1 MDRIIINNISV
12 YGYHGVL
19 PSEQELGQEFQV
31 SLILGVKLPDLESDS
46 LENALDYRLAVDTAR
61 EVIQRSRYLL
71 LETLARR
78 IAEKLL
84 SLPGLREVT
93 VRVGKPHPPVPDIR
107 GGVFV
112 EISRRREKT

>member
-1 MDRIIINNISV
+1 MDRIIINDISV

-31 SLILGVKLPDLESDS
+31 SLVLGVELPDLENDC
-46 LENALDYRLAVDTAR
+46 LESVLDYRLAVNAVR
-61 EVIQRSRYLL
+61 EIIQGSSCLL

-78 IAEKLL
+78 VAGRLL
-84 SLPGLREVT
+84 TLPGLKEVT
-93 VRVGKPHPPVPDIR
+93 VRVGKPHPPLPGVQ

-112 EISRRREKT
+112 EISRRRGEA